1 MEQYVIKGG
10 NPLVGEVEIAGAK
23 NAALAILA
31 AAIMTDETILIENL
45 PDVRDINVLLEAIA
59 GIGAQVERID
69 KSTVKINGSTI
80 GDVSVDYEYIKK
92 IRASY
97 YLLGALL
104 GKYKHAE
111 VPLPGGCNIGSRPID
126 QHLKGFRALGADV
139 DIMHGAIVAKA
150 DELHGSHIFLDVV
163 SVGATINIMMAA
175 SLAPG
180 RTILENA
187 AREPHVVDVA
197 NFLNS
202 MGANIKGAGTDVIR
216 IKGVEKLHRTEYSII
231 PDQIEAGTF
240 MFAAAATGGDVT
252 VSVGA
257 TINIMMAAPL
267 APGRTILENAARE
280 PHVVD
285 VANFLNSMGANIKG
299 AGTDVIRIKGVEKL
313 HRTEYS
319 IIPDQIEAGT
329 FMFAA
334 AATGGDVTV
343 KNVIPK
349 HLEAT
354 TAKLEEIGCE
364 VEEFDDAVRV
374 RAPKRLHR
382 THVKTLPYP
391 GYPTDM
397 QPQIAVTLALAEG
410 TSIVTESIFEN
421 RFKYADELSRMGAN
435 IKVEGNSA
443 IIDGVKKFTGA
454 RVSAPDLRAGAAL
467 VIAGLAAEGITVV
480 DDIVYIQRGYENFED
495 KLRSLGAEIERVSS
509 EKEIQK
515 FRLRVG

>member
-23 NAALAILA
+23 NAALAILS

-59 GIGAQVERID
+59 GIGAQVDRID

-104 GKYKHAE
+104 GKYKRAE

-126 QHLKGFRALGADV
+126 QHLKGFRALGAKV
-139 DIMHGAIVAKA
+139 DILHGAIVAEA
-150 DELHGSHIFLDVV
+150 ANLHGSHIFLDVV

-180 RTILENA
+180 RTIIENA

-240 MFAAAATGGDVT
+240 MVAAAATGGDVT
-252 VSVGA
+252 V
-257 TINIMMAAPL
+257 
-267 APGRTILENAARE
+267 R
-280 PHVVD
+280 
-285 VANFLNSMGANIKG
+285 
-299 AGTDVIRIKGVEKL
+299 
-313 HRTEYS
+313 
-319 IIPDQIEAGT
+319 
-329 FMFAA
+329 
-334 AATGGDVTV
+334 
-343 KNVIPK
+343 NVIPK

-364 VEEFDDAVRV
+364 VQEFDDAVRV
-374 RAPKRLHR
+374 RAVNRLHR

-421 RFKYADELSRMGAN
+421 RFKYADELSRMGAC

-443 IIDGVKKFTGA
+443 IIDGVPKLTGA

-467 VIAGLAAEGITVV
+467 VIAGLAAEGITIV
-480 DDIVYIQRGYENFED
+480 DDIVYIQRGYENFEE

>member
-1 MEQYVIKGG
+1 MEQYMVEGG
-10 NPLVGEVEIAGAK
+10 NPLVGEVEIGGAK

-31 AAIMTDETILIENL
+31 ASVMTDETVLIENM
-45 PDVRDINVLLEAIA
+45 PDVRDTNILLQAMQS
-59 GIGAQVERID
+59 IGVIVERVD
-69 KSTVKINGSTI
+69 RHSVKINASLI
-80 GDVSVDYEYIKK
+80 HELVIEDDYIKK

-104 GKYKHAE
+104 GKYNKAE
-111 VPLPGGCNIGSRPID
+111 VALPGGCNIGSRPID
-126 QHLKGFRALGADV
+126 QHIKGFKALGADV
-139 DIMHGAIVAKA
+139 RIEHGLIITEAEK
-150 DELHGSHIFLDVV
+150 LKGSHLYMDVV
-163 SVGATINIMMAA
+163 SVGATINVMMAA
-175 SLAPG
+175 AMADG
-180 RTILENA
+180 MTIIENA
-187 AREPHVVDVA
+187 AKEPHVVDLA

-216 IKGVEKLHRTEYSII
+216 IRGVERLHKTEYTII

-240 MFAAAATGGDVT
+240 MFAAAAT
-252 VSVGA
+252 
-257 TINIMMAAPL
+257 
-267 APGRTILENAARE
+267 R
-280 PHVVD
+280 
-285 VANFLNSMGANIKG
+285 
-299 AGTDVIRIKGVEKL
+299 
-313 HRTEYS
+313 
-319 IIPDQIEAGT
+319 
-329 FMFAA
+329 
-334 AATGGDVTV
+334 GDVTV

-374 RAPKRLHR
+374 RAGRRLHR

-443 IIDGVKKFTGA
+443 IIDGVRKLTGA

-467 VIAGLAAEGITVV
+467 VIAGLAADGVTVV
-480 DDIVYIQRGYENFED
+480 DDIVYIQRGYENFEE

>member
-10 NPLVGEVEIAGAK
+10 NPLVGEVDIAGAK
-23 NAALAILA
+23 NAALAILS

-45 PDVRDINVLLEAIA
+45 PDVRDINVLLEAISE
-59 GIGAQVERID
+59 IGAQVERID

-80 GDVSVDYEYIKK
+80 GNLSVDYEFIKK

-139 DIMHGAIVAKA
+139 DICHGAIVAKA
-150 DELHGSHIFLDVV
+150 ENLHGSHIFLDVV

-175 SLAPG
+175 SMATG
-180 RTILENA
+180 RTIIENA

-216 IKGVEKLHRTEYSII
+216 IRGVEKLHRTEYSII

-240 MFAAAATGGDVT
+240 MFAAAATRGDVT
-252 VSVGA
+252 V
-257 TINIMMAAPL
+257 
-267 APGRTILENAARE
+267 R
-280 PHVVD
+280 
-285 VANFLNSMGANIKG
+285 
-299 AGTDVIRIKGVEKL
+299 
-313 HRTEYS
+313 
-319 IIPDQIEAGT
+319 
-329 FMFAA
+329 
-334 AATGGDVTV
+334 
-343 KNVIPK
+343 NVIPK

-374 RAPKRLHR
+374 RAPHVLHR

-410 TSIVTESIFEN
+410 TSIVTESVFEN

-443 IIDGVKKFTGA
+443 IIDGVRKLTGA

-467 VIAGLAAEGITVV
+467 VIAGLAAEGVTVV
-480 DDIVYIQRGYENFED
+480 DDIVYIQRGYENFEE